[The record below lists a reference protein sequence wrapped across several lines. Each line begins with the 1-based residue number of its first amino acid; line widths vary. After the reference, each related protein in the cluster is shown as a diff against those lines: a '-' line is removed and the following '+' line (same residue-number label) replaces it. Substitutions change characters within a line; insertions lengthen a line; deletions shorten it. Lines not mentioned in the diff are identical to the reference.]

1 VGCPNT
7 ILLQIATFEQA
18 IEFVHPTG
26 SIFST
31 KYVGVSVAEKSCR
44 CRVWQRRET
53 AVRVAET
60 LRANAFAEAD
70 IVTPAA
76 NLVCCVSRPR

>member
-1 VGCPNT
+1 LAPQQNSSPALFYEGPS
-7 ILLQIATFEQA
+7 
-18 IEFVHPTG
+18 TG
-26 SIFST
+26 R
-31 KYVGVSVAEKSCR
+31 A
-44 CRVWQRRET
+44 RET

-60 LRANAFAEAD
+60 LRANALAEPE